1 MAAATPG
8 PSPSTPGSLASDNEE
23 SMDSKQSFSVQR
35 VFIYPIKSCQPF
47 EVRSAKITKHGLEH
61 DRCHNHNKLRK
72 RFGLALGAYIV
83 FAVD

>member
-1 MAAATPG
+1 MAAATPV
-8 PSPSTPGSLASDNEE
+8 PSPSIPLTSDNEE

-61 DRCHNHNKLRK
+61 DRCHNHNKLGK
-72 RFGLALGAYIV
+72 RFSLS
-83 FAVD
+83 